1 MQLKNFYWI
10 LSIFL
15 IISLS
20 IGSIVAVDSNSL
32 TNLTNVDNSHTNNAV
47 NYNQD
52 NDSYLENENVVNNNE
67 DILKYD
73 DLNTSSTVN
82 GGIRNISFTNGYNGY
97 CINMSLH
104 NAESG
109 QTFTVTNTSNIINHL
124 DGSNVGEYI
133 KILFYNYWD
142 IVNSDKTATSDA
154 IWRFTDR
161 TYIPYTG
168 SDYDGPVVSLL
179 VTNVLSDYNNGLR
192 VPDHGA
198 VKKINETSEMVFD
211 FISLISGSDSIQN
224 YFGYKVTMQD
234 ITQNN
239 TTNNTNIT
247 SNSTNTTG
255 NNTNNNNTA
264 NSTNNNTDS
273 SNNITNSTNG
283 NNTNSTMNNN
293 TLVKNQNNKIGTG
306 LYNTG
311 NPLYVLFAALMLLTA
326 LPFYRKK

>member
-32 TNLTNVDNSHTNNAV
+32 TNLTNVDNSHSNNTV

-161 TYIPYTG
+161 TYIQYTG

-179 VTNVLSDYNNGLR
+179 VTNVLSDYINGLR

-198 VKKINETSEMVFD
+198 V
-211 FISLISGSDSIQN
+211 
-224 YFGYKVTMQD
+224 
-234 ITQNN
+234 
-239 TTNNTNIT
+239 
-247 SNSTNTTG
+247 
-255 NNTNNNNTA
+255 
-264 NSTNNNTDS
+264 
-273 SNNITNSTNG
+273 
-283 NNTNSTMNNN
+283 
-293 TLVKNQNNKIGTG
+293 
-306 LYNTG
+306 
-311 NPLYVLFAALMLLTA
+311 
-326 LPFYRKK
+326 